1 MSMWPKFGQLLQEK
15 TGGFKVLDQPIAE
28 KKTELRFCLFSF
40 GPTIDVSQQIWITSE
55 LELTQTLQWS

>member
-28 KKTELRFCLFSF
+28 KKLSYDFACFHLVQRLMFHNK
-40 GPTIDVSQQIWITSE
+40 SE
-55 LELTQTLQWS
+55 SRLSYS